1 MVVQSSE
8 GKHFRTERS
17 VDELNIYAHK
27 ESGEGS
33 QALECTERLDYGAF
47 CKNNTGSRFL
57 P

>member
-1 MVVQSSE
+1 MQSSE